1 MKAKKYTFASLIPLG
16 YSITYSIFSN
26 LLFIPAFFMEVNSD
40 WDLIL
45 FMIAI
50 INIYHLIPAIVIGC
64 NIAVIALQVKA
75 IKRREILWLNILLLA
90 LSIILIILAIAL
102 FVFMILLSRGVF
114 M

>member
-50 INIYHLIPAIVIGC
+50 INISEVIPLVLIAGNIVAIVFQ
-64 NIAVIALQVKA
+64 AKAL
-75 IKRREILWLNILLLA
+75 KRKEILWLNILLLA